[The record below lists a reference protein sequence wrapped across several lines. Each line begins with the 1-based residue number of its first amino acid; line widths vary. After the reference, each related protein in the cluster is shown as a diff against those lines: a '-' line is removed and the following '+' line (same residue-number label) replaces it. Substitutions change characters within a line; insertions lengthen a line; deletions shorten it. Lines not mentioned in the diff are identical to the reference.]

1 MPELDPI
8 FISVKEA
15 ARILSMSTW
24 AVYQKLDQQ
33 IIESVYDGPRKRLV
47 NYQSVKDYAASLSAV
62 RPEPEEQS
70 A

>member
-24 AVYQKLDQQ
+24 AVYSKLDQQ
-33 IIESVYDGPRKRLV
+33 VIESVYDGPKKRLV
-47 NYQSVKDYAASLSAV
+47 NYKSLKEYAEGLSAA
-62 RPEPEEQS
+62 RPEKS